1 MAQGHD
7 QAGGPAGGSARG
19 SGTAKAPA
27 QRRGRGSRPTI
38 GDVAALAQVSK
49 ATVSFVINGRS
60 GVSPQA
66 RVRVMEAIDQLGW
79 QPNAG
84 ARALSNKRAQTLG
97 LVIRRPPELLSTD
110 PFFLQFVAGVETGLA
125 PLGYAL
131 VLQVVP
137 DEEAE
142 RQAYERLARDG
153 RVDGVFLTDMR
164 ADDPRPA
171 LVTDLGLG
179 ALIVG
184 PPQSGSPVPALAA
197 DDGSGVRRAV
207 GHLRSL
213 GHRWI
218 GHVTGAEGYVHT
230 EARRAAW
237 RAALA
242 DAGLPEIPPA
252 EADFTGAAGARA
264 THELLDLDRPPTAIV
279 YANDLMAIAG
289 IAAATSRGLRVP
301 SDLSVV
307 GFDDIPLAD
316 CIAPPLTTVRQDV
329 PAWGRAA
336 AEALVALAEGREVTE
351 TELPPVAFVVRG
363 STAPPAAE

>member
-1 MAQGHD
+1 MVQG
-7 QAGGPAGGSARG
+7 QGKAAGSADG
-19 SGTAKAPA
+19 SHEAKPPPP
-27 QRRGRGSRPTI
+27 RRGRGSRPTI

-49 ATVSFVINGRS
+49 ATVSFVINDRP

-66 RVRVMEAIDQLGW
+66 RRRVTDAIDQLGW

-84 ARALSNKRAQTLG
+84 ARALSTKRSQTLG

-110 PFFLQFVAGVETGLA
+110 PFFPQFVAGIETGLS

-137 DEEAE
+137 DEETE

-153 RVDGVFLTDMR
+153 RVDGVFLTDLR
-164 ADDPRPA
+164 TDDPRPA
-171 LVTDLGLG
+171 LVTELGIG

-184 PPQSGSPVPALAA
+184 PPQPGSPVPALGV

-218 GHVTGAEGYVHT
+218 GHVCGEAGYVHT
-230 EARRAAW
+230 QARRDAW
-237 RAALA
+237 RSALA
-242 DAGLPEIPPA
+242 DAGLPEIPPV

-264 THELLDLDRPPTAIV
+264 THQLLDLDRPPTAIV

-289 IAAATSRGLRVP
+289 ITAATSRRLRVP
-301 SDLSVV
+301 EDLSVV

-329 PAWGRAA
+329 LAWGRAA
-336 AEALVALAEGREVTE
+336 AQALVSLTEGGKFQP
-351 TELPPVAFVVRG
+351 TELPPMEFVVRA
-363 STAPPAAE
+363 STAPPGT